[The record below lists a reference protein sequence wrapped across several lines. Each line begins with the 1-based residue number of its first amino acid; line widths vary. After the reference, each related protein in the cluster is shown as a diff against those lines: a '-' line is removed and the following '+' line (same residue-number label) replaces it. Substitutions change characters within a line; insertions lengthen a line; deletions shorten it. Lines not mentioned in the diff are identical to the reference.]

1 MNNLSVKPIQL
12 DIHKNVCISFREDS
26 FIVSF
31 GDAKKFYEDDNSGAE
46 KYIEWLKNKI
56 SQDPSTVVHIWQD
69 NLIIGQMELG
79 LLNNDPT
86 CGYVNLYYLIPSKRG
101 QGIGSFLDNYATES
115 FRNKQLQKARLSVS
129 PQNKPAIDFYKKMGW
144 KDLGPRQDAPEVHF
158 MEKILIP

>member
-56 SQDPSTVVHIWQD
+56 SQDPSTVRS
-69 NLIIGQMELG
+69 
-79 LLNNDPT
+79 
-86 CGYVNLYYLIPSKRG
+86 YLAS
-101 QGIGSFLDNYATES
+101 QFNYWSNGIGLT
-115 FRNKQLQKARLSVS
+115 K
-129 PQNKPAIDFYKKMGW
+129 
-144 KDLGPRQDAPEVHF
+144 
-158 MEKILIP
+158 